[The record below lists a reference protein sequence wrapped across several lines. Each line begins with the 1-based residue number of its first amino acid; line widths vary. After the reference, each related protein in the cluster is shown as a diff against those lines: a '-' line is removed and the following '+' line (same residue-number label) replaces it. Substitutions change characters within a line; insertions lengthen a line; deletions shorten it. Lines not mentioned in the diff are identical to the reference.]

1 MRVLHEK
8 FAGELAG
15 PSGQRAPRVLA
26 GSPEEEPRHLNS
38 PAGEQ
43 NTPNPETFRL
53 SGRHVHNFNALN
65 RSLFRIEVNVGDPNV
80 HHQKLMG
87 VAANLTEIRG
97 VSQPYDGCA

>member
-1 MRVLHEK
+1 MRGLDGKV
-8 FAGELAG
+8 AGEGAG
-15 PSGQRAPRVLA
+15 ASGQRAPRVLA
-26 GSPEEEPRHLNS
+26 GSRGEEPRHLNS

-43 NTPNPETFRL
+43 NTPNSETLRL
-53 SGRHVHNFNALN
+53 SGRHVHNLNALN

-97 VSQPYDGCA
+97 VSQPYEGRA